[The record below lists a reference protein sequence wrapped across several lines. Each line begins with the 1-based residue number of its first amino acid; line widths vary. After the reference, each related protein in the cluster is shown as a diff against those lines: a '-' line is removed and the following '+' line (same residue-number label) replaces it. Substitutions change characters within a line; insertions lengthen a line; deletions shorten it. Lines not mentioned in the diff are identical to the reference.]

1 MKKVWRQMAGVGR
14 RTASHVSKTAKR
26 VAPGR
31 RWGPPAL
38 SAPSLL
44 SCFGAGTVVGC
55 LKKIGGSAMEFRRVL
70 FRSLTRLENRETCG
84 TRPEMGPTR
93 LERTKSTELFR
104 SRHGCRLSEEPFR
117 PTTLC

>member
-1 MKKVWRQMAGVGR
+1 MKDEKG
-14 RTASHVSKTAKR
+14 
-26 VAPGR
+26 VAPD
-31 RWGPPAL
+31 
-38 SAPSLL
+38 
-44 SCFGAGTVVGC
+44 
-55 LKKIGGSAMEFRRVL
+55 GGSGKAHG
-70 FRSLTRLENRETCG
+70 LTRLENRETCG